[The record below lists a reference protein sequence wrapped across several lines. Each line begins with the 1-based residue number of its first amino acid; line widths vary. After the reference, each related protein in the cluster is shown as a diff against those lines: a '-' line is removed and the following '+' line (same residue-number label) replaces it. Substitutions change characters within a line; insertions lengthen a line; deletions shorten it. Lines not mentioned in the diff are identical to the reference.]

1 MEDEPLD
8 HVVGCLNVV
17 TNIVVV
23 WNAVQMAKLV
33 DELRLEGVI
42 VRDEDLARIWPTR
55 FDHLNV
61 IGRYHF
67 DVGHIRTDLP

>member
-8 HVVGCLNVV
+8 YVVGCLNLV

-23 WNAVQMAKLV
+23 WNVVQMAKVV
-33 DELRLEGVI
+33 DELRLEGVT
-42 VRDEDLARIWPTR
+42 VKDEDLVRIWPTR
-55 FDHLNV
+55 FGHLNV

-67 DVGHIRTDLP
+67 DVGQIRTDLP